1 MSEKPQHTEPGSPEL
16 DMLNE
21 ILDRT
26 MPQISDPPEESQQE
40 SGVEAENV
48 SRETPEEKK
57 AAPPAPEK
65 NKRSS
70 VYVYLAVLF
79 GAAFLML
86 LLAYF
91 VQQRNNATALD
102 DLRSTSTASRQELL
116 EEIQRLEEEN
126 ESLAQEKQTL
136 KEELEEEQDRAARLK
151 ETSQQ
156 YWGDYFQML
165 SWYDQSNLLDCLE
178 RANDAGDYL
187 LMDVMVQDTD
197 VIFNQSHPDFS
208 NEYLIPAQEAQYLE
222 LREELFQKGGIMVME
237 GRWSEEDRSD
247 YTEFPVVGENI
258 YDEGVIKTAHYL
270 YAIVRHYAIDPGYAA
285 RLIAV
290 EFGPNTGNREILYY
304 GGVFK
309 KATVEWFEEIRSDLI
324 DQEYLV
330 KTESGVVILKDLEEQ
345 YYTANIT
352 SYGDLTDG

>member
-16 DMLNE
+16 DILNE

-26 MPQISDPPEESQQE
+26 MPQISDPPEEAQQE

-116 EEIQRLEEEN
+116 EEIQQYRQGFSHGA
-126 ESLAQEKQTL
+126 ESSK
-136 KEELEEEQDRAARLK
+136 
-151 ETSQQ
+151 S
-156 YWGDYFQML
+156 
-165 SWYDQSNLLDCLE
+165 
-178 RANDAGDYL
+178 
-187 LMDVMVQDTD
+187 
-197 VIFNQSHPDFS
+197 
-208 NEYLIPAQEAQYLE
+208 
-222 LREELFQKGGIMVME
+222 
-237 GRWSEEDRSD
+237 
-247 YTEFPVVGENI
+247 
-258 YDEGVIKTAHYL
+258 L
-270 YAIVRHYAIDPGYAA
+270 Y
-285 RLIAV
+285 
-290 EFGPNTGNREILYY
+290 
-304 GGVFK
+304 
-309 KATVEWFEEIRSDLI
+309 S
-324 DQEYLV
+324 
-330 KTESGVVILKDLEEQ
+330 
-345 YYTANIT
+345 
-352 SYGDLTDG
+352 